1 MRDYVIVTDS
11 CCDFDQDLM
20 DSLDLTVI
28 PLSVQLGQDRFHN
41 TPQEAPSSHDFYT
54 RLAQGEPAQTS
65 APNVEEFR
73 QVFLPLLQEGK
84 DVLYLGFSSGLS
96 ATYHNASIAAQ
107 ELAEEFPQAAIVTV
121 DTLCASMGQGLL
133 VDLAVQEK
141 RKGKSLEEVR
151 AFVQET
157 IPHLCHWFTVGDLS
171 QLRRGGR
178 LSAGKAIVGNLL
190 NIKPVLHVDDEGHL
204 VPMES
209 AKGRKKSVEALLRH
223 MEETAIAPET
233 QRIYISHGDCLA
245 DAQALAAKIQ
255 EKLHVVS
262 VTIGDVGPV
271 IGAHSGVGTLALFF
285 LGTQR

>member
-1 MRDYVIVTDS
+1 MKDYVIITDS
-11 CCDFDQDLM
+11 CCDFDQALIQT
-20 DSLDLTVI
+20 LDLTVI
-28 PLSVQLGQDRFHN
+28 PLSIQLGQERFHN
-41 TPQEAPSSHDFYT
+41 TPEEAPESHIFYT
-54 RLAQGEPAQTS
+54 RLSQGEPAQTS
-65 APNVEEFR
+65 APNVEEFKEAFR
-73 QVFLPLLQEGK
+73 PFLQEGK

-96 ATYHNASIAAQ
+96 GTYHNAAIAAE
-107 ELAEEFPQAAIVTV
+107 ELQEEFEERRVVAV
-121 DTLCASMGQGLL
+121 DTLCASLGQGLL

-141 RKGKSLEEVR
+141 RKGKRLEEVR
-151 AFVQET
+151 EFVLHT

-204 VPMES
+204 VPVEA

-223 MEETAIAPET
+223 MEETAIEPEK

-245 DAQALAAKIQ
+245 DAQDLAAKIQ
-255 EKLHVVS
+255 ERLHVRS

-271 IGAHSGVGTLALFF
+271 IGAHSGLGTLALFF
-285 LGTQR
+285 LGNKR